1 MDLPALLASASLLVP
16 EEDAT
21 ENDLTVRDVWD
32 LLAGDDWE
40 TALNLLEELAADPGP
55 LPAKFWGRL
64 GEAAEQY
71 GLERSAVWCHWRSAE
86 LRNGM
91 VRASLTLRPAG
102 ETRRTTPVPG
112 AGVLRPLWDIGGR
125 SPTGERAVSIAALWV
140 EALPHLEP
148 GGTATVRLLP
158 LTPAHW
164 AHLRPGTRI
173 TMYEDST
180 PAGTAVVLEV
190 RLPAQRRLGDD
201 PLGNEPSTKGCR

>member
-32 LLAGDDWE
+32 LLTGDDWE
-40 TALNLLEELAADPGP
+40 TALNLLEELAADAGP
-55 LPAKFWGRL
+55 LPAEFWDRL

-71 GLERSAVWCHWRSAE
+71 GLRRSTAWCHWRSAE

-91 VRASLTLRPAG
+91 VRARLTLRPAG
-102 ETRRTTPVPG
+102 ESRRTTPVPG

-125 SPTGERAVSIAALWV
+125 SPAGDRAVSIAALWV

-190 RLPAQRRLGDD
+190 RQPARRR
-201 PLGNEPSTKGCR
+201 P